1 MKVMNMK
8 DMDAMSEMGSR
19 KNGLMDIVKRWWNGV
34 SVFACGGY
42 GNVWRMGS
50 EIDGCERWWTS

>member
-1 MKVMNMK
+1 MK

-19 KNGLMDIVKRWWNGV
+19 KNGLMDIVKKWWNGV